1 MSYDIVVG
9 LSNGSFLTFFSEEAP
24 YDYNIKNRMPTTI
37 FHLIREGGRE
47 AKLSEL
53 SKADRYIRRWR
64 RKLKPLS
71 TEDYTKGQSQ
81 RVHTKEDVTLEG
93 ERGGGVLQRN
103 GKSCFIY
110 RYVAAELKL

>member
-9 LSNGSFLTFFSEEAP
+9 LSNASFLTFFSEEAP

-53 SKADRYIRRWR
+53 YKADRYIRRWR

-93 ERGGGVLQRN
+93 ERGGGGAYKGTESPVLYTDMWPQN
-103 GKSCFIY
+103 
-110 RYVAAELKL
+110 